1 MTDNNNNIKPTK
13 PVGHCMYVAALGRRL
28 HLAVSLKPKQ
38 SDVGTYTRASTRQSD
53 IGSMIGSMRVS
64 TLRGP
69 WPWFANR
76 DQRRADGS
84 LCGRR
89 DPEHRPQY
97 GPDVLF
103 DPPGCPRFVENVA
116 TFVAFLR
123 EGGGFSIW

>member
-1 MTDNNNNIKPTK
+1 MTDNNNIKPTK
-13 PVGHCMYVAALGRRL
+13 PV
-28 HLAVSLKPKQ
+28 HLAVSLKLKQ

-53 IGSMIGSMRVS
+53 IGSMIASMRVS

-69 WPWFANR
+69 SPWFANR

-84 LCGRR
+84 LSGRR
-89 DPEHRPQY
+89 DPEHTPQY

-103 DPPGCPRFVENVA
+103 DPPGCPHPFVENVA

-123 EGGGFSIW
+123 EGSGFSI